1 MQILNDRI
9 ALVTG
14 GSRGIG
20 ASISKTLAENG
31 AFVLLLKR
39 SPQTTA
45 FTAPPKRRL
54 KRSR

>member
-31 AFVLLLKR
+31 AFVFVNYVNNKPAAER
-39 SPQTTA
+39 TVEEI
-45 FTAPPKRRL
+45 RGHG
-54 KRSR
+54 